1 MSEYLTIKQAAEL
14 LQVSQRTIRAYIT
27 SGKLKAANV
36 GSGGTGKRYRI
47 PRIEIDNFIYNM
59 MNDDINTSE
68 S

>member
-1 MSEYLTIKQAAEL
+1 VEYLTVEQAAEL
-14 LQVSQRTIRAYIT
+14 LQVKPRTVRQYIYD
-27 SGKLKAANV
+27 GKLKAANV
-36 GSGGTGKRYRI
+36 GSTGPGTRYRI